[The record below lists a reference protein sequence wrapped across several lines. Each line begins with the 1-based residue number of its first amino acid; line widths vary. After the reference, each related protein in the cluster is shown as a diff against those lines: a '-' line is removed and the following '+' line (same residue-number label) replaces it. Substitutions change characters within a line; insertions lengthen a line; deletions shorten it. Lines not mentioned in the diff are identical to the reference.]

1 MWGKLKMKSTLADKN
16 RLRCKLVNT
25 FLMRHNKWQ
34 ALGPRRRATGNG
46 QRAAASYEQTSDR
59 DRDRVGQ
66 GRGRERG
73 GKRETLTHFRPLFAL
88 FARLLLKCFAVAY
101 INQSGKT
108 KRLPQAAQQ
117 QQQHWQRQREWQRQV
132 QTLAGRT

>member
-34 ALGPRRRATGNG
+34 ALGPRRRATGSG

-59 DRDRVGQ
+59 DRDRVSVEE
-66 GRGRERG
+66 REREG
-73 GKRETLTHFRPLFAL
+73 GKRQRETLTHFRPLFAL

-117 QQQHWQRQREWQRQV
+117 QQHWQRRREGQQC
-132 QTLAGRT
+132 